1 MISNNAESINNNAP
15 VFSDRS
21 LHNLWCNDFQYHTS
35 QHIISYHN
43 HSVINYSQW
52 FLHCHQ
58 LVEYLNTQQDIR
70 WLLYTNNSYLFL
82 VAFIA
87 LSISQKQVIL
97 PPNFQP
103 ETIRDLDD
111 QFDRSFTDNDIQQLI
126 GNDTPLPENHQ
137 QKYLSLSDNQLT
149 FFTSGSTGKPQPV
162 VKQLRHLLKEC
173 VSLNQLWPNKQP
185 SVFIST
191 VSHQHIYGLLFRVLW
206 PFVSKQAFVAERF
219 EFPEQVT
226 AAATDYENII
236 WISSPAHLSRIHDV
250 LPYSTVKKSIQGIYS
265 SGGPLRFDT
274 SEQYHKTLNTSPVEI
289 LGSTETGGIAWRQQA
304 PDNTQGEWLTFDDV
318 SITIDEAT
326 QQLGVTSPFINMKNN
341 EFLTNDLAKP
351 VSQDRFILLGRSDRI
366 VKIEEKRVSLSN
378 MENVLLDSAFV
389 SSVKTVAVIGKRT
402 TIGCVICL
410 SNQGKDIYKTGG
422 KRQLVQQLKQ
432 VLSGHFENVV
442 LPRKWRFVEHLPIN
456 EQGKT
461 TQTALLSLFEE

>member
-82 VAFIA
+82 VAFMA

-137 QKYLSLSDNQLT
+137 QKYSNNSRLT
-149 FFTSGSTGKPQPV
+149 
-162 VKQLRHLLKEC
+162 
-173 VSLNQLWPNKQP
+173 
-185 SVFIST
+185 
-191 VSHQHIYGLLFRVLW
+191 
-206 PFVSKQAFVAERF
+206 
-219 EFPEQVT
+219 
-226 AAATDYENII
+226 
-236 WISSPAHLSRIHDV
+236 
-250 LPYSTVKKSIQGIYS
+250 
-265 SGGPLRFDT
+265 
-274 SEQYHKTLNTSPVEI
+274 
-289 LGSTETGGIAWRQQA
+289 
-304 PDNTQGEWLTFDDV
+304 
-318 SITIDEAT
+318 
-326 QQLGVTSPFINMKNN
+326 
-341 EFLTNDLAKP
+341 
-351 VSQDRFILLGRSDRI
+351 
-366 VKIEEKRVSLSN
+366 
-378 MENVLLDSAFV
+378 
-389 SSVKTVAVIGKRT
+389 
-402 TIGCVICL
+402 
-410 SNQGKDIYKTGG
+410 
-422 KRQLVQQLKQ
+422 
-432 VLSGHFENVV
+432 
-442 LPRKWRFVEHLPIN
+442 
-456 EQGKT
+456 
-461 TQTALLSLFEE
+461 